1 MKKIILLATGIV
13 LFSCANDEITEDQN
27 LIDEIESSILPE
39 DAPSDKTSL
48 SANKDTDNDG
58 INDEADA
65 DVDGDGTLDN
75 GTDSDGDGINDL
87 ADVDNDNDGIDDN
100 GTDID
105 EDGIN
110 DAYDDD
116 IDGDGIDNEED
127 EYQSLSDTALSPAV
141 QQKITEYIDLN
152 HSGKTIT
159 EVEIENQT
167 IEVELS
173 GNIELS
179 FTLEGDF
186 VIAEVENDNEGIN
199 EDGDHDESDENEDGD
214 HDENGENEDGDHDEN
229 GENEDGDHNEN
240 GENEDGDND
249 ENGENE
255 ENEYSTLAASTLSAA
270 VQQKITAYINANYPN
285 TTVIEVDVEGQRIE
299 VELSNNVELIFD
311 SNGNFLRLDD

>member
-127 EYQSLSDTALSPAV
+127 EYQSLSDTALSRAV

-167 IEVELS
+167 IEIELS

-186 VIAEVENDNEGIN
+186 VIAEVENDNEGIT
-199 EDGDHDESDENEDGD
+199 EDGDQDESDENEDGD
-214 HDENGENEDGDHDEN
+214 H
-229 GENEDGDHNEN
+229 
-240 GENEDGDND
+240 D

>member
-186 VIAEVENDNEGIN
+186 VIAEVENENEGIN
-199 EDGDHDESDENEDGD
+199 EDGDHDESD
-214 HDENGENEDGDHDEN
+214 
-229 GENEDGDHNEN
+229 ENEDGDHNEN

>member
-186 VIAEVENDNEGIN
+186 VVAEVENENEGIN
-199 EDGDHDESDENEDGD
+199 EDGDHDESD
-214 HDENGENEDGDHDEN
+214 
-229 GENEDGDHNEN
+229 
-240 GENEDGDND
+240 ENEDGDND

>member
-214 HDENGENEDGDHDEN
+214 HDENGENE
-229 GENEDGDHNEN
+229 
-240 GENEDGDND
+240 
-249 ENGENE
+249 

>member
-127 EYQSLSDTALSPAV
+127 EYQSLSDTALSPTV

-167 IEVELS
+167 IEIELS

-199 EDGDHDESDENEDGD
+199 EDGDHDESD
-214 HDENGENEDGDHDEN
+214 
-229 GENEDGDHNEN
+229 
-240 GENEDGDND
+240 ENEDGDND

-311 SNGNFLRLDD
+311 SNGNFIRLDD

>member
-116 IDGDGIDNEED
+116 IDGDGIDNDED

-159 EVEIENQT
+159 EVEIENQS
-167 IEVELS
+167 IEIELS

-186 VIAEVENDNEGIN
+186 VVAEVENENEGIN
-199 EDGDHDESDENEDGD
+199 EDGDHDESDENEESD
-214 HDENGENEDGDHDEN
+214 HD
-229 GENEDGDHNEN
+229 EN

>member
-186 VIAEVENDNEGIN
+186 VIAEVENDNEGIT
-199 EDGDHDESDENEDGD
+199 EDGDQDESDENEDGD
-214 HDENGENEDGDHDEN
+214 H
-229 GENEDGDHNEN
+229 
-240 GENEDGDND
+240 D